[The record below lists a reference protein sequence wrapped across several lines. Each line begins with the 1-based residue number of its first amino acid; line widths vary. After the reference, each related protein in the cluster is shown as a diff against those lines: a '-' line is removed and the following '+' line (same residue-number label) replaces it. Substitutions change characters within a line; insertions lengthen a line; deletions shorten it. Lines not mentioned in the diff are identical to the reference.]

1 MIEFIAKCAIAGA
14 TVIVTALVVLLLITA
29 FRIAYERIKRD
40 DERKHELLK

>member
-1 MIEFIAKCAIAGA
+1 MIEYIAKCAIGGV
-14 TVIVTALVVLLLITA
+14 TVIITALIVLFLVTV